1 MDTTNS
7 ITNIFSQMSLR
18 IIKEQEMV
26 IGPLAWDEAKKVVGF
41 HIIDL
46 KKGEVSFDGEPKN
59 VLDLLVSQY
68 EKLFG
73 KISHEIC
80 REAVQDL
87 IAELPADQVP
97 ASLK

>member
-41 HIIDL
+41 NVIDQ